1 MTFKSFIITFK
12 DSVPDTDVSKI
23 KSSISSLGGNIVHD
37 YSLIK
42 GFAVKLPEEL
52 KIDKLK
58 DLHGDKFASVEED
71 QEVKA
76 L

>member
-12 DSVPDTDVSKI
+12 DSVPEADASKI
-23 KSSISSLGGNIVHD
+23 KNSISSLGGTIVHD

-42 GFAVKLPEEL
+42 GFAVKLPESL

-58 DLHGDKFASVEED
+58 DLHGDAFETIEED
-71 QEVKA
+71 KEVKA